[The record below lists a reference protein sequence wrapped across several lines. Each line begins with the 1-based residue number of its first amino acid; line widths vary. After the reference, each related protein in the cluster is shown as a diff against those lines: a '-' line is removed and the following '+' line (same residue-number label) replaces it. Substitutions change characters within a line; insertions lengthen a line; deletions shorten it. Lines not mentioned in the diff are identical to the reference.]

1 MYVSYMS
8 YICICNIYIYMC
20 VYIYINILNDWIKQL
35 DNSGKLLSVSCFL
48 QSSGVHILHISFP

>member
-1 MYVSYMS
+1 MS